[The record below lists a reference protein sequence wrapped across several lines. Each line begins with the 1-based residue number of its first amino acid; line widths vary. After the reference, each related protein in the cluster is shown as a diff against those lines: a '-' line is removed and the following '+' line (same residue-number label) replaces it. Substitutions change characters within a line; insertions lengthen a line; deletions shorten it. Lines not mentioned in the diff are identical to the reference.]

1 MGNAF
6 TDSQFNYAPLIQ
18 MFCRK
23 IFYSKFEKTHYRTLK
38 VILKVTLKAIY
49 GTDDSYNNL
58 LLTLPAPT
66 PDKEKKIHKFLFS
79 HFFVVPEKVLRRP
92 LRPS

>member
-23 IFYSKFEKTHYRTLK
+23 IFYSKFEKTHHRTLK

-49 GTDDSYNNL
+49 GTDDSYNKPFIN
-58 LLTLPAPT
+58 PSRSDPGQR
-66 PDKEKKIHKFLFS
+66 EKNT
-79 HFFVVPEKVLRRP
+79 
-92 LRPS
+92 